1 MLLIQPLV
9 IIPTYDE
16 RENIE
21 LLIDA
26 VRRVLP
32 AAHLLIVDDNS
43 PDGTAT
49 IVLDRAKRDTAVHL
63 LQRNRKAGL
72 GTAYLSGFRW
82 ALQRSYTHVLQ
93 MDADFSHDP
102 QVLPV
107 MLEKAQEVDLV
118 LGSRWVPS
126 GSVVGWPF
134 HRYLLSR
141 CANYYAQW
149 VLGVGIRD
157 LTGGFKCFRRAT
169 LEALELEE
177 VEAANYGFQIETT
190 WRLLQQGLRVAEIP
204 ITFVERQF
212 GRSKLTGNTI
222 SEAALLVWR
231 LRSGRVRERG

>member
-1 MLLIQPLV
+1 M
-9 IIPTYDE
+9 
-16 RENIE
+16 
-21 LLIDA
+21 
-26 VRRVLP
+26 
-32 AAHLLIVDDNS
+32 
-43 PDGTAT
+43 
-49 IVLDRAKRDTAVHL
+49 
-63 LQRNRKAGL
+63 
-72 GTAYLSGFRW
+72 
-82 ALQRSYTHVLQ
+82 
-93 MDADFSHDP
+93 
-102 QVLPV
+102 
-107 MLEKAQEVDLV
+107 
-118 LGSRWVPS
+118 
-126 GSVVGWPF
+126 VGWPF

-157 LTGGFKCFRRAT
+157 LTGEFKCFRRAT
-169 LEALELEE
+169 LKALELEK

>member
-1 MLLIQPLV
+1 MSPIKPLV
-9 IIPTYDE
+9 IIPTYNE
-16 RENIE
+16 RDNIE
-21 LLIDA
+21 PLIDA

-32 AAHLLIVDDNS
+32 VAHLLIVDDNS

-49 IVLDRAKRDTAVHL
+49 VVLDRAKRDTGVHL
-63 LQRNRKAGL
+63 LQRERKAGL
-72 GTAYLSGFRW
+72 GTAYLCGFRW
-82 ALQRSYTHVLQ
+82 ALERPYTHVLQ

-126 GSVVGWPF
+126 GSVVGWPL
-134 HRYLLSR
+134 HRYILSR

-169 LEALELEE
+169 LEALEFEKVQSL
-177 VEAANYGFQIETT
+177 NYGFQIETT

-212 GRSKLTGNTI
+212 GKSKLTGSTI

-231 LRSGRVRERG
+231 LRSERVR

>member
-63 LQRNRKAGL
+63 LQRDRKAGL

-149 VLGVGIRD
+149 VPGVGIRD
-157 LTGGFKCFRRAT
+157 LT
-169 LEALELEE
+169 
-177 VEAANYGFQIETT
+177 
-190 WRLLQQGLRVAEIP
+190 
-204 ITFVERQF
+204 
-212 GRSKLTGNTI
+212 
-222 SEAALLVWR
+222 
-231 LRSGRVRERG
+231 

>member
-1 MLLIQPLV
+1 MSPIQPLV

-16 RENIE
+16 RDNIE
-21 LLIDA
+21 PLIDA

-32 AAHLLIVDDNS
+32 VAHLLIVDDNS
-43 PDGTAT
+43 PDGTAAV
-49 IVLDRAKRDTAVHL
+49 VLDRANSDAAVHL
-63 LQRNRKAGL
+63 LQRERKAGL
-72 GTAYLSGFRW
+72 GTAYLCGFRW
-82 ALQRSYTHVLQ
+82 ALQRSYTHVFQ

-107 MLEKAQEVDLV
+107 MLKKAQEVDLV

-126 GSVVGWPF
+126 GRVVGWPLR
-134 HRYLLSR
+134 RYILSR

-157 LTGGFKCFRRAT
+157 LTGGFKCFGRAT
-169 LEALELEE
+169 LEALEFEK
-177 VEAANYGFQIETT
+177 VEAVNYGFQIETT

-231 LRSGRVRERG
+231 LRSERIR